1 MNGHKMEKLSTEKLL
16 HHKIIR
22 KVNDTQN
29 LCHIEQPL
37 QAPCLPSGGPQKLRN
52 PFQVIFLNFWYSQ
65 GFSLNVC
72 FNFACL
78 FELKK
83 CFFLFSLPSKMADAP
98 LLKIPSNFYTAS
110 IFIGLRNTGRRLTA
124 KHQMPFISLTFLKDK
139 KREKKSCFVRKILLI
154 IMTMTF
160 FMTNVTSRGR
170 KMLLIM
176 ISTRNLQSSTPLLSI
191 INSWPFRNII
201 FATKFDIIC

>member
-1 MNGHKMEKLSTEKLL
+1 MIHKTCVTKSNLFKRLVCLAAPKAPESFSSDIPELL
-16 HHKIIR
+16 I
-22 KVNDTQN
+22 
-29 LCHIEQPL
+29 L
-37 QAPCLPSGGPQKLRN
+37 
-52 PFQVIFLNFWYSQ
+52 Q

-98 LLKIPSNFYTAS
+98 FLKIPSNFYTAS

-124 KHQMPFISLTFLKDK
+124 KHQMPFISLTLLKDK

-176 ISTRNLQSSTPLLSI
+176 ISTCNLQSYTPLLSI
-191 INSWPFRNII
+191 INS
-201 FATKFDIIC
+201 